1 MTSLSLYSLLNNYL
15 HHGSNPT
22 SITSA
27 ILTVRDILLPTKL
40 IPPHSSSS
48 TGGDVN
54 SRKRKRKLKRPAFSP
69 TYITKEHSEAIYRFA
84 TPLDTIPKSQQQQQ
98 QQENNH
104 HRHQGLF
111 SPVTPR
117 YRAPRAPIVLCHGLY
132 GFDRMGPEIL
142 PSLQVH
148 YWNGIEKALCDLG
161 AKVIVTRVPKSESIA
176 NRAYA
181 LHSIL
186 SSFMSNK
193 EINFIG
199 HSMGGLDCRHL
210 LSHIKERSYHVNSL
224 TTICTPHRGSPVMDW
239 LRDRI
244 GVGHYPTSTMV
255 ASGNSNMVGDL
266 STTGFLRRS
275 GDAND
280 TNVSSPLFGTAAADA
295 DSLPPSPSSSPQ
307 RLLAQW
313 LDTPAFS
320 NLTTDYCTQHFNPS
334 TPDDPSVAY
343 YSYTAKSSPS
353 HGYWSN
359 LLDLPGHLVQQVEGD
374 NDGVVSV
381 DSGRWGQHV
390 KTIEDADHWDF
401 TGKSMVPYRWKSK
414 TGSDFDRTE
423 FYVELANH
431 LYEEG
436 H

>member
-1 MTSLSLYSLLNNYL
+1 
-15 HHGSNPT
+15 
-22 SITSA
+22 
-27 ILTVRDILLPTKL
+27 
-40 IPPHSSSS
+40 
-48 TGGDVN
+48 
-54 SRKRKRKLKRPAFSP
+54 
-69 TYITKEHSEAIYRFA
+69 
-84 TPLDTIPKSQQQQQ
+84 
-98 QQENNH
+98 
-104 HRHQGLF
+104 
-111 SPVTPR
+111 
-117 YRAPRAPIVLCHGLY
+117 
-132 GFDRMGPEIL
+132 MGPEIL

-161 AKVIVTRVPKSESIA
+161 AQVIVTRVPKSESIA

-210 LSHIKERSYHVNSL
+210 LSHMKDRSYHVNSL

-244 GVGHYPTSTMV
+244 GVGQQH
-255 ASGNSNMVGDL
+255 ASSSSGSSHMVGDL

-275 GDAND
+275 GGAN
-280 TNVSSPLFGTAAADA
+280 VSSSPLFGTPADA
-295 DSLPPSPSSSPQ
+295 SSSSSSSSSSS
-307 RLLAQW
+307 RRLAQW